1 MKISLDALQLID
13 AIDLKG
19 SFAAAAASVHRVPSA
34 VTHAVRKLE
43 EDLGLELFQ
52 REGRRA
58 VLTPAG
64 RILLEE
70 GRHLLRAASMLENRV
85 QRVSHGW
92 ETELRI
98 AVDAVVDIADLMPLI
113 AEFDRQESGTR
124 LRFSHEVLG
133 GGWDALIT
141 GRADLAVGVKDDPPP
156 GSGLVVQPWGETEFV
171 LAVAP
176 HHPLATV
183 PDPLSPEVLARHRVV
198 AIADTSLELA
208 ARDVGLPTSQSTLTF
223 PTMAA
228 KAAAQIAG
236 LGIGHLP
243 RVLAEKEV
251 AAGRLV
257 IKREEGPMP
266 TSPVRLAWRSG
277 PSGKAL
283 DWFRKKLNEAEWKA
297 RLLPGAGKD

>member
-1 MKISLDALQLID
+1 MKISLDALELMD

-19 SFAAAAASVHRVPSA
+19 SFAAAAASLHRVPSA

-43 EDLGLELFQ
+43 VDLGLELFQ
-52 REGRRA
+52 RQGRRA

-98 AVDAVVDIADLMPLI
+98 AVDAVVDIAQLMPLI
-113 AEFDRQESGTR
+113 AEFDREESGTR

-141 GRADLAVGVKDDPPP
+141 GRADLAVGIKDDPPP
-156 GSGLVVQPWGETEFV
+156 GSGLIAQPWGEVEFL

-176 HHPLATV
+176 HHPLAAAAE
-183 PDPLSPEVLARHRVV
+183 PLSPEVLARHRVV
-198 AIADTSLELA
+198 AIADTSQELA
-208 ARDVGLPTSQSTLTF
+208 ARDVGLRTGQSTLTF
-223 PTMAA
+223 PTLAA

-243 RVLAEKEV
+243 RTLVEKEV

-257 IKREEGPMP
+257 IKQEEGAMP
-266 TSPVRLAWRSG
+266 ISLVHLAWRSG
-277 PSGKAL
+277 PCGKAL

-297 RLLPGAGKD
+297 RLLPGMGKS

>member
-1 MKISLDALQLID
+1 MKISLDALELMD

-19 SFAAAAASVHRVPSA
+19 SFAAAAASLHRVPSA

-43 EDLGLELFQ
+43 VDLGLELFQ

-98 AVDAVVDIADLMPLI
+98 AVDAVVDIAHLMPLI
-113 AEFDRQESGTR
+113 AEFDREESGTR
-124 LRFSHEVLG
+124 LRFSHEVLA

-141 GRADLAVGVKDDPPP
+141 GRADLAIGVKDNPAP
-156 GSGLVVQPWGETEFV
+156 GSGLVAQPWGEAAFV

-183 PDPLSPEVLARHRVV
+183 PDPLSPEILARHRVV

-208 ARDVGLPTSQSTLTF
+208 ARDVGLPTGQSTLTF
-223 PTMAA
+223 PTLAA

-243 RVLAEKEV
+243 RALAEKEV

-257 IKREEGPMP
+257 IKQEESPMP
-266 TSPVRLAWRSG
+266 VSAVCLAWRSG

-297 RLLPGAGKD
+297 RLLPGRGG